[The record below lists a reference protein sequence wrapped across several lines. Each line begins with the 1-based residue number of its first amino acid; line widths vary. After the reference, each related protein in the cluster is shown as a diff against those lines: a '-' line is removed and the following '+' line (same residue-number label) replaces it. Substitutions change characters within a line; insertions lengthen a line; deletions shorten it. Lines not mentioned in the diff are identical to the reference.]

1 MWEAWLMTP
10 AEYSQMVTHP
20 FISPVQHGITLVVK
34 KRPVFPLTQAVVKT
48 PRLFI
53 LLSLNSDVM
62 PSF

>member
-1 MWEAWLMTP
+1 MTST
-10 AEYSQMVTHP
+10 EYPQMVTHP

-34 KRPVFPLTQAVVKT
+34 KRPVSPLTQAMIKT

-53 LLSLNSDVM
+53 LLSINFDVM